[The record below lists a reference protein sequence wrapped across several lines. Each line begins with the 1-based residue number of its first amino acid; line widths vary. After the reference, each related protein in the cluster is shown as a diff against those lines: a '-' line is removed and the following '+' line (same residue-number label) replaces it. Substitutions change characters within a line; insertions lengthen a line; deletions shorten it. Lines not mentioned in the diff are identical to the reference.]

1 MEIRDLADNLK
12 VIQNAQAEEW
22 QINLG
27 GIISKPKVNENVSE
41 SFTKSILLYDTMKL
55 NGNFCD
61 CRFHHITPQSCETN
75 FLRFHK
81 ISGSIV

>member
-55 NGNFCD
+55 NGYFCD
-61 CRFHHITPQSCETN
+61 
-75 FLRFHK
+75 
-81 ISGSIV
+81 

>member
-41 SFTKSILLYDTMKL
+41 SFTKSILLYDTMKF
-55 NGNFCD
+55 NGYFCD
-61 CRFHHITPQSCETN
+61 CRFQHITPQSCETN

-81 ISGSIV
+81 VSGSIV

>member
-27 GIISKPKVNENVSE
+27 GIISEPKVNKNVSE

-55 NGNFCD
+55 NGYFCD
-61 CRFHHITPQSCETN
+61 CRFHHITTQSCETN

-81 ISGSIV
+81 VSGSIV